1 MYISFCFLAAENKV
15 SKSELA
21 KKIQHQEFTREI
33 EALRK
38 ENVELKKT
46 KEIHS
51 SLKKDYL
58 ILKEKLEIIELK
70 YMASKRTVKLKDSE
84 VKDLKKEI
92 WKLRKQ
98 SSSGQA
104 EHKQNN
110 QSDNMENNE
119 DDDDVEVLEY
129 VQSSNDKIKQLK
141 KNKNIS
147 ND

>member
-1 MYISFCFLAAENKV
+1 MYISFCVLAAENKM

-38 ENVELKKT
+38 ENGELKKT

-51 SLKKDYL
+51 SLKKDYI

-92 WKLRKQ
+92 FKLKKQ
-98 SSSGQA
+98 SSPVQA

-129 VQSSNDKIKQLK
+129 VKSSNDKNKQLK